1 MKVGDLV
8 KVPHVADNLSKS
20 NNRKG
25 SVGFI
30 VKIDRSPISHK
41 IRYWVKLFWGL
52 EPWSG
57 PVYGQT
63 VESYFKKFLTNNIIF
78 DIVII

>member
-41 IRYWVKLFWGL
+41 IRYWVKLFGGWNL
-52 EPWSG
+52 G
-57 PVYGQT
+57 PVPFMGRQL
-63 VESYFKKFLTNNIIF
+63 K
-78 DIVII
+78 VISKSS